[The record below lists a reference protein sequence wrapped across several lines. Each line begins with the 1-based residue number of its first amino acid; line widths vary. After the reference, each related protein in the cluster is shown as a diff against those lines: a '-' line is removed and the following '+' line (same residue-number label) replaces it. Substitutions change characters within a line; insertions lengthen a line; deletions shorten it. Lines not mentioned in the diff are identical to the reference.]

1 MKTIVPVLL
10 VSLAVGCAT
19 KPRPVLALRPF
30 TPSSSPADASLRHS
44 EWVHTYHVGRLID
57 PLHPEVMHEAGA
69 FHRVEQP
76 ARWNLHPGLAPSAGS
91 MTTPPS
97 PGSAANRWP
106 GDDALVAE
114 INRQKEITAA
124 VLAQAN
130 RLNLT
135 LEQLGTAMTAM
146 QATVRS
152 QAELADRLRRLE
164 EKLQSTGS
172 STSPDQPASDTP

>member
-19 KPRPVLALRPF
+19 KPKPVLGLRPF
-30 TPSSSPADASLRHS
+30 NPPTTPVDVSLRHG
-44 EWVHTYHVGRLID
+44 EAVHTYHVGRLID
-57 PLHPEVMHEAGA
+57 PVHPEIMHEAGA

-76 ARWNLHPGLAPSAGS
+76 ARWNLRPGLAPSAGS

-97 PGSAANRWP
+97 PDSAATRWQ

-130 RLNLT
+130 RLNMT
-135 LEQLGTAMTAM
+135 LEQLGSAMAAM
-146 QATVRS
+146 QAAVRS
-152 QAELADRLRRLE
+152 QAELADRLRQLE
-164 EKLQSTGS
+164 EKLHSTGS
-172 STSPDQPASDTP
+172 PTSSDQPATDTP